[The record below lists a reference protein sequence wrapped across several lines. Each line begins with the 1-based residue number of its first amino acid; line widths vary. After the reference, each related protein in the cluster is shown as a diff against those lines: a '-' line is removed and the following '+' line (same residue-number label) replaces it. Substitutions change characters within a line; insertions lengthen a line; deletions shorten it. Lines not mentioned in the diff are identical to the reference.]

1 MKKLYFLL
9 FSLLIFTVTN
19 SAMAYE
25 MTLDK
30 SQVVMKKDI
39 IEITLLKSEKSNKFI
54 VLTLMPLKKKDKLL
68 NYMEENN
75 NKITISGIGNHL
87 SIKVSKENALIEND
101 NTENSWTVLR
111 IVIYLILLLLII
123 PILVFFSHKQNKLLQ

>member
-1 MKKLYFLL
+1 MKKLYLLL

-19 SAMAYE
+19 SAIAYE

-39 IEITLLKSEKSNKFI
+39 IEITLLKSEKSNRFI
-54 VLTLMPLKKKDKLL
+54 VLRLMPLKKKDKLL
-68 NYMEENN
+68 DYMKENN

-87 SIKVSKENALIEND
+87 SIEVTKKNAFIEND
-101 NTENSWTVLR
+101 NPEKPWTVLR

>member
-1 MKKLYFLL
+1 MKKLYLLL

-19 SAMAYE
+19 SAIAYE

-39 IEITLLKSEKSNKFI
+39 IEITLLKSEKSNRFI
-54 VLTLMPLKKKDKLL
+54 VLKLMPLKKKDKLL
-68 NYMEENN
+68 DYMKENN

-87 SIKVSKENALIEND
+87 SIEVTKKNAFIEND
-101 NTENSWTVLR
+101 NPEKPWTVLR

>member
-1 MKKLYFLL
+1 MKKLYLLL

-19 SAMAYE
+19 SAIAYE

-39 IEITLLKSEKSNKFI
+39 IEITLLKSEKSNRFI
-54 VLTLMPLKKKDKLL
+54 VLRLMPLKKKDKLL
-68 NYMEENN
+68 DYMKENN

-87 SIKVSKENALIEND
+87 SIEVTKENAFIEND
-101 NTENSWTVLR
+101 NPEKPWTVLR